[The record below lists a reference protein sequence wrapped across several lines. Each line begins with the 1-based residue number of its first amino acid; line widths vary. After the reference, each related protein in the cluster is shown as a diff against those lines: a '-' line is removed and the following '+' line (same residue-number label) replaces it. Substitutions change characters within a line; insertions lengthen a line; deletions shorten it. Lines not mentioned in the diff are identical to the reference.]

1 MLLFIAL
8 GLGLFFGA
16 GEEMIFFLIFYFLG
30 IPFIYLLL
38 RYIWLRLCRDP
49 FLSQRDTLS
58 GVSWETITTYP
69 PNTRRALPTV
79 LYWIFVVSC
88 LVGAGLGLSIGND
101 MVEPSFFIKLTYN
114 GFGSLLI
121 LVCSI
126 WTIDALYLAYLFLV
140 ADMMQGRKGAAQDWW
155 YRNLLDND
163 EIVNKNDTAAI
174 QSGDSEDTG
183 DDANATADKEAEN
196 RKSAR
201 GRLAIILVLYT
212 WWTTWSYIAGHN
224 PNTLELDVP
233 IQKLPPQCDG
243 YRLAMASDLHVGS
256 MAGINEA
263 KLMVEKL
270 NALDP
275 DAIALVGDIGDQP
288 VNNVIRD
295 KMLPLTSLKA
305 PDGVY
310 MTFGNHENI
319 NGIAGFRKLLRN
331 ESPFAQSL
339 TVLENEHAILTK
351 GNTDG
356 CSIALIGMA
365 DWSGN
370 SAIYSDAVA
379 PDYEMAIRS
388 QHGPNGSTVEVDE
401 PVSSDLPMIML
412 QHQPF
417 GMKQAAK
424 DGVGLQL
431 SGHTHGGQIFP
442 QHVTLL
448 GYDGIAG
455 LAEFDVGSKDGPSY
469 LFVSEGV
476 VGWGPRLRFLS
487 QTDIAVLTLRTP
499 EAMKAEG
506 LEPDLTVSVAT
517 AAMYFA
523 IFILPISAIMCMVP
537 FCCWLRKSHQLAHS
551 KERDIEQ

>member
-1 MLLFIAL
+1 MAL
-8 GLGLFFGA
+8 GVGLSFSA
-16 GEEMIFFLIFYFLG
+16 GDALLFFLIQYFIG
-30 IPFIYLLL
+30 FPFICLLL

-49 FLSQRDTLS
+49 FLSQRDTLT
-58 GVSWETITTYP
+58 GVTWETITTFP
-69 PNTRRALPTV
+69 LNTKRALPTIM
-79 LYWIFVVSC
+79 YWIFVVLC
-88 LVGAGLGLSIGND
+88 LVGAGLGMSIGNN

-121 LVCSI
+121 LICSI
-126 WTIDALYLAYLFLV
+126 WAIDALYLAYLFVV
-140 ADMMQGRKGAAQDWW
+140 ADKMQGRKGAAQDWW
-155 YRNLLDND
+155 YRGNALASDKTDN
-163 EIVNKNDTAAI
+163 KSHTAAI
-174 QSGDSEDTG
+174 QTGDSEDSG
-183 DDANATADKEAEN
+183 NANDTPDKEAES

-201 GRLAIILVLYT
+201 ARLAIILGLYI
-212 WWTTWSYIAGHN
+212 WWTTWSYISGHN
-224 PNTLELDVP
+224 PNTLELNIP
-233 IQKLPPQCDG
+233 IPKLPPQCDG
-243 YRLAMASDLHVGS
+243 YRLAVATDLHVGS

-263 KLMVEKL
+263 KWMVEKL
-270 NALDP
+270 NALEP

-288 VNNVIRD
+288 VNNVIYD
-295 KMLPLTSLKA
+295 KMLPLASLRA
-305 PDGVY
+305 TDGVY
-310 MTFGNHENI
+310 MTFGNHENM
-319 NGIAGFRKLLRN
+319 NGIAGFRKLLR
-331 ESPFAQSL
+331 EDDTFAQSL

-351 GNTDG
+351 GNQDG

-365 DWSGN
+365 DWSGK
-370 SAIYSDAVA
+370 AGMYSDAVA
-379 PDYEMAIRS
+379 PDYEKAIRS
-388 QHGPNGSTVEVDE
+388 QHGPNGSTIEVDE

-412 QHQPF
+412 QHQPH

-455 LAEFDVGSKDGPSY
+455 LAEFDVGSKHGPSY

-487 QTDIAVLTLRTP
+487 QTDIALLTLRTP

-523 IFILPISAIMCMVP
+523 IFILPISAVMCMVP
-537 FCCWLRKSHQLAHS
+537 FFCRLRKSQTVVDS
-551 KERDIEQ
+551 DEQDIEQ